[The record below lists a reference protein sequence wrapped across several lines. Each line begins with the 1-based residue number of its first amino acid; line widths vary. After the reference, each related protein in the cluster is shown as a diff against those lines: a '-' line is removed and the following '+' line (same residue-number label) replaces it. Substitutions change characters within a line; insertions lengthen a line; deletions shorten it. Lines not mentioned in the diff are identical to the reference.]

1 MAIYTQYGRYL
12 KAKMLKDL
20 LDNTNSDHE
29 AYMLLGMGNPFWDI
43 ADENQPMPVAP
54 FNTSILTSP
63 SAVENQFYDNNVSV
77 CYTTDDTENSYEVVS
92 QGVPVEETFAHKC
105 KDILPPSVGI
115 WKNYSGDNKTIL
127 ESISEGDNHITL
139 TQDLL
144 GKAYIQLT
152 DGRYM
157 LYMYK
162 ETMGVGGTASDQI
175 NVPNDKTKLQF
186 FSELYLRGLAL
197 EANINKTPAGL
208 LGLVKCKINFV
219 KDIGQDG
226 SAYTG
231 DIDEFW
237 YGDRYWKI
245 LSDNDASDEFPHHLY
260 FTSTVNLRNLC
271 TDLNIDQYLIPR
283 QLSIYVRNKQGGV
296 AGKNFYRVGENVF
309 DFGQYTSGEIN
320 DFSEASYN
328 ILKFTLPVSVDGT
341 GYPSSPTTF
350 ADGDFKFLLND
361 YIHGH
366 ERGPHS
372 VDRFGYIVGF

>member
-1 MAIYTQYGRYL
+1 
-12 KAKMLKDL
+12 
-20 LDNTNSDHE
+20 
-29 AYMLLGMGNPFWDI
+29 MLLGMGNPFWD
-43 ADENQPMPVAP
+43 ASDKNQPMPIAP

-63 SAVENQFYDNNVSV
+63 SAVENQFYDNHVSV
-77 CYTTDDTENSYEVVS
+77 CYIKDDAGLSYEVVS
-92 QGVPVEETFAHKC
+92 HGVTEDETFADKC
-105 KDILPPSVGI
+105 KDVLPPFVGI
-115 WKNYSGDNKTIL
+115 WKDYVSEDDEIIL
-127 ESISEGDNHITL
+127 ESNGGGQITL
-139 TQDLL
+139 TQNQL
-144 GKAYIQLT
+144 GMAYISQTGGQYRLHVDT
-152 DGRYM
+152 D
-157 LYMYK
+157 
-162 ETMGVGGTASDQI
+162 SDQI
-175 NVPNDKTKLQF
+175 SMPTDKTKLQF

-197 EANINKTPAGL
+197 EANIKKTPAGL

-245 LSDNDASDEFPHHLY
+245 LSDNDARDEFPHHLY

-283 QLSIYVRNKQGGV
+283 QLSIYVRNKQGGA
-296 AGKNFYRVGENVF
+296 AGSNFYRVGENVF
-309 DFGQYTSGEIN
+309 DFGQYTSDELETL
-320 DFSEASYN
+320 SESYN
-328 ILKFTLPVSVDGT
+328 VLKFTLPVSVDGT
-341 GYPSSPTTF
+341 GYPEEETTF